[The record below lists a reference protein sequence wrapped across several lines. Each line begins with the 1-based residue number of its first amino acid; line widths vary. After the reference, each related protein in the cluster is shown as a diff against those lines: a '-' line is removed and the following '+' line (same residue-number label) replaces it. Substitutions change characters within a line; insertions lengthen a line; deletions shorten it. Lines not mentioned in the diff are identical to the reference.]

1 VSLIKLAW
9 RSIQNNTFRSGILF
23 TAIMLIAGLL
33 TFALLIIH
41 GIDESLQRGTD
52 RLGADILVLP
62 QGSEA
67 QVQSAL
73 FMGATVETW
82 MPIEYLTRM
91 RNFPGVKQASPQ
103 LYLAS
108 LANAP
113 CCTSEMF
120 IMAFDPES
128 DFTITPWLEG
138 NLEHLLGLDEAIGG
152 SNVFVPYGAEHIQ
165 IYGTDIDLLAN
176 MDPTGTGLDATL
188 FLTFETAF
196 AVAQD
201 SYTLAIKPLEIPE
214 GSVSAILIQ
223 VEPGVDARIV
233 ALQIMAEIP
242 DVAAIPSQNLF
253 QSYRQRS
260 EQLRQVLLLL
270 LTVTSGLSLALIG
283 LVFSMGI
290 SQRQREIGVL
300 RALGASRQVVLKYLL
315 FEAALLAL
323 GGGFTGIALTSF
335 GIYLFRNLII
345 AALEV
350 TFLFPPWPALL
361 LGAAFGMVLVSSG
374 IFLAVLYPV
383 ICISR
388 REPNQAM
395 QE

>member
-1 VSLIKLAW
+1 
-9 RSIQNNTFRSGILF
+9 
-23 TAIMLIAGLL
+23 
-33 TFALLIIH
+33 
-41 GIDESLQRGTD
+41 
-52 RLGADILVLP
+52 
-62 QGSEA
+62 
-67 QVQSAL
+67 VQSAL
-73 FMGATVETW
+73 FMGATVEAW
-82 MPIEYLTRM
+82 MPTEYLARI
-91 RNFPGVKQASPQ
+91 REFPGVEQASPQ

-120 IMAFDPES
+120 IMAFEPES
-128 DFTITPWLEG
+128 DFTVTPWLEG
-138 NLEHLLGLDEAIGG
+138 NLDHPLGLDEAIGG
-152 SNVFVPYGAEHIQ
+152 SNVFVPYGAKQLQ
-165 IYGTDIDLLAN
+165 IYGTNIDLVDN
-176 MDPTGTGLDATL
+176 MEPTGTGLDATL

-201 SYTLAIKPLEIPE
+201 SYALAIKPLEIPE
-214 GSVSAILIQ
+214 QSVSAILIQ

-242 DVAAIPSQNLF
+242 EVTAIPSQNLF
-253 QSYRQRS
+253 QSYRQRG

-290 SQRQREIGVL
+290 SQRQKEIGVL
-300 RALGASRQVVLKYLL
+300 RALGASRPTVVKYLL
-315 FEAALLAL
+315 IEAALLAL
-323 GGGFTGIALTSF
+323 GGGITGIALTTF

-350 TFLFPPWPALL
+350 TFLFPPWPVLL
-361 LGAAFGMVLVSSG
+361 LGAALGLVLVSCG
-374 IFLAVLYPV
+374 IFGAVLYPV
-383 ICISR
+383 IRISR
-388 REPNQAM
+388 LEPNQAM